1 MFTSVCLT
9 HSDVVVHGT
18 PTVML
23 LFVVHGSPIVMLL
36 LVVVHGSPMVMLL
49 LVVVHGSPIVMLLLV
64 VAAVNHLLTLVE
76 EDEDLSPE
84 LYEPGLSAFAE
95 LLLEEDKM
103 NVCVALADGLV
114 LVV

>member
-1 MFTSVCLT
+1 MPLNNKRVVRCCIRYTN
-9 HSDVVVHGT
+9 SDVSGCYTQFTNNDVV
-18 PTVML
+18 
-23 LFVVHGSPIVMLL
+23 VVHGSPI
-36 LVVVHGSPMVMLL
+36 VMLL

-95 LLLEEDKM
+95 LLMEEDKM
-103 NVCVALADGLV
+103 NVRVALADGLV